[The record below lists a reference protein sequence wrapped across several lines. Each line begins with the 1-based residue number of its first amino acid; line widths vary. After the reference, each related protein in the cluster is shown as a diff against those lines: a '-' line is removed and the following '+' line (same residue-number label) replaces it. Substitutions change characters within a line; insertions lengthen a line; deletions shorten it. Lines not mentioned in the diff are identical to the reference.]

1 MVNKK
6 QLEKAV
12 RKELEGRRNEL
23 EVMLRDKQRELER
36 AQQEY
41 QAKIQQLNVE
51 IIELQGALKYLNI
64 RGDEDEGK

>member
-1 MVNKK
+1 MVSKEE
-6 QLEKAV
+6 LEKAV
-12 RKELEGRRNEL
+12 KEELEGRRNEL
-23 EVMLRDKQRELER
+23 EVMLREKKRELER
-36 AQQEY
+36 TQQEY

>member
-1 MVNKK
+1 VK
-6 QLEKAV
+6 
-12 RKELEGRRNEL
+12 KELEGRRNEL

>member
-1 MVNKK
+1 MNKK
-6 QLEKAV
+6 QLERAV
-12 RKELEGRRNEL
+12 KKELEGRRNEL

-51 IIELQGALKYLNI
+51 IIELQGALKYLDI
-64 RGDEDEGK
+64 RGDEDESK